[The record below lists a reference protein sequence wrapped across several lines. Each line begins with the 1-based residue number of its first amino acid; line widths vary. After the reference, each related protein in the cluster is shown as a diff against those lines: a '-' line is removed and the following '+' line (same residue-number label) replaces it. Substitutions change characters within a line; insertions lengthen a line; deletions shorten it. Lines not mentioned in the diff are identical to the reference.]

1 MLLVKTFLGESKIHG
16 IGLFAAE
23 SLKKGT
29 VIWEFSPHIDMTFP
43 ITRVHEA
50 PQQVKEFLNTYGYV
64 PIERPDVYIICVDN
78 ARFINHA
85 DKPNTD
91 DTTGKTIA
99 SRDIASGEE
108 ILSDY
113 TSFEVPGD
121 RPFYIGEGK
130 IPAGMH
136 LNTTATM

>member
-1 MLLVKTFLGESKIHG
+1 M
-16 IGLFAAE
+16 
-23 SLKKGT
+23 
-29 VIWEFSPHIDMTFP
+29 
-43 ITRVHEA
+43 
-50 PQQVKEFLNTYGYV
+50 KEFLNIYGYV
-64 PIERPDVYIICVDN
+64 PIEQPDVYLICVDN

-99 SRDIASGEE
+99 SRDIAAGEE

-113 TSFEVPGD
+113 TSFEVPCE
-121 RPFYIGEGK
+121 RPFYIGDSK